1 LFFLETAISI
11 FIGAFVLTYL
21 TIPKIISVVEFKR
34 LMDDPN
40 KRSSHQ
46 SRTPTLGGVAF
57 FYTLVFALFFIRGR
71 DIFDE
76 GFYIIPGLTILFI
89 VGLKDDLVVISP
101 GAKLIAQSFAVIFIL
116 ANPSFTIHSL
126 NGFLNIN
133 EIPYYLYL
141 IIGGFMMLTIINS
154 YNLIDGIDGLASVV
168 GIVILVLYTTIFYLT
183 EEYFFALLSIT
194 LNASLMAF
202 LGFNLSSDKKIFM
215 GDTGSLIVGFIISI
229 LTLKFLALRP
239 TAYTELPFLLENAPL
254 IAISILIVPLFD
266 TARVF
271 AIRIANNKAPFS
283 PDRNHTHHVLIDYWG
298 LSHKQASFIIGCF
311 NLLFVMLF
319 IVLGSTA
326 KNLGMVIMLVSVVI
340 ILGYIFFKYN
350 YNFATLKQKILLK
363 RKVDK
368 IKSRVEESNMKK
380 KKKSKKRIED
390 VNQVD
395 IVNRANGHSISDTIE
410 GEDENPIQKNS

>member
-1 LFFLETAISI
+1 MFFLETAILI
-11 FIGAFVLTYL
+11 FIGVFLLTYL
-21 TIPKIISVVEFKR
+21 TIPKIIKVVEYKR

-40 KRSSHQ
+40 QRSSH
-46 SRTPTLGGVAF
+46 STRTPTLGGVAF
-57 FYTLVFALFFIRGR
+57 FYTLVLALFFIRGR
-71 DIFDE
+71 DIYDE
-76 GFYIIPGLTILFI
+76 VMHIIPGLTILFI
-89 VGLKDDLVVISP
+89 MGLKDDLVVISP
-101 GAKLIAQSFAVIFIL
+101 GTKLLAQVFAIIFVL
-116 ANPSFTIHSL
+116 TNPSFTIHSL

-168 GIVILVLYTTIFYLT
+168 GMVIMVIYTTIFYMT
-183 EEYFFALLSIT
+183 EEYFFALVSIT
-194 LNASLMAF
+194 MNASLMAF

-215 GDTGSLIVGFIISI
+215 GDTGSLIVGFIISV

-239 TAYTELPFLLENAPL
+239 VAYTDLPFLLENAPL

-271 AIRIANNKAPFS
+271 AIRIANKKGPFS

-350 YNFATLKQKILLK
+350 YNFATLKQKILLR
-363 RKVDK
+363 RKVEK
-368 IKSRVEESNMKK
+368 LKSRVEDKSGK
-380 KKKSKKRIED
+380 KKKSLKSESQKTNSSGIRPVNGENRMED
-390 VNQVD
+390 
-395 IVNRANGHSISDTIE
+395 RKEKHSIDSE
-410 GEDENPIQKNS
+410 

>member
-1 LFFLETAISI
+1 M
-11 FIGAFVLTYL
+11 
-21 TIPKIISVVEFKR
+21 VEYKR
-34 LMDDPN
+34 LMDDPDQ
-40 KRSSHQ
+40 RSSHK
-46 SRTPTLGGVAF
+46 SKTPTLGGVSF
-57 FYTLVFALFFIRGR
+57 YYTLILALFFIKNWP
-71 DIFDE
+71 IFDE
-76 GFYIIPGLTILFI
+76 AIYIIPGLTILFI

-101 GAKLIAQSFAVIFIL
+101 GTKLIAQVLAVAFIL
-116 ANPSFTIHSL
+116 ANPSYTIHSL

-168 GIVILVLYTTIFYLT
+168 GIVIMVIYTTIFYLT
-183 EEYFFALLSIT
+183 KEYFFALLSISV
-194 LNASLMAF
+194 NASLMAF
-202 LGFNLSSDKKIFM
+202 LGFNLSADKKIFM

-229 LTLKFLALRP
+229 LTLKFLALKP
-239 TAYTELPFLLENAPL
+239 HAYTELPFLLENAPL

-271 AIRIANNKAPFS
+271 AIRIANKKAPFS

-298 LSHKQASFIIGCF
+298 LTHKQASFIIGCF
-311 NLLFVMLF
+311 NLLFVILF

-340 ILGYIFFKYN
+340 LLSYIFFKYN
-350 YNFATLKQKILLK
+350 YNITTLKQKIMLK

-368 IKSRVEESNMKK
+368 IKGKVDDKK
-380 KKKSKKRIED
+380 ENKIRKKGNHETTSKS
-390 VNQVD
+390 
-395 IVNRANGHSISDTIE
+395 
-410 GEDENPIQKNS
+410 

>member
-1 LFFLETAISI
+1 MFFLETAISL
-11 FIGAFVLTYL
+11 FIGAFLLTYL
-21 TIPKIISVVEFKR
+21 TIPKIIKVVEHKR

-40 KRSSHQ
+40 QRSSHS
-46 SRTPTLGGVAF
+46 SRTPTLGGVSF
-57 FYTLVFALFFIRGR
+57 FYVLILALFFIRDR
-71 DIFDE
+71 DLFDE
-76 GFYIIPGLTILFI
+76 AMYMIPALTILFI
-89 VGLKDDLVVISP
+89 IGLKDDLVVISP
-101 GAKLIAQSFAVIFIL
+101 GAKLLAQVFAIIFIL
-116 ANPSFTIHSL
+116 INPSFTIHSL

-141 IIGGFMMLTIINS
+141 IIAGFMMITIINS

-168 GIVILVLYTTIFYLT
+168 GIVIMVIYTTIFYMT
-183 EEYFFALLSIT
+183 GEYFFALISIT
-194 LNASLMAF
+194 MNASLMAF

-215 GDTGSLIVGFIISI
+215 GDTGSLIVGLIISI

-239 TAYTELPFLLENAPL
+239 TVYTELPFLLENAPL

-271 AIRIANNKAPFS
+271 AIRIANKKGPFS

-298 LSHKQASFIIGCF
+298 LTHKQASFIIGCF

-340 ILGYIFFKYN
+340 VLGYIFFKYN
-350 YNFATLKQKILLK
+350 YSFATLKQKILLK
-363 RKVDK
+363 RKVDR
-368 IKSRVEESNMKK
+368 IKSKVEESNLSKK
-380 KKKSKKRIED
+380 KKDRLKTGNKEG
-390 VNQVD
+390 Q
-395 IVNRANGHSISDTIE
+395 IE
-410 GEDENPIQKNS
+410 G